1 MVSVRKLLLANR
13 YLRFLVSYVSKLRK
27 AVPSLSR
34 GGDDSRH
41 ILINDP
47 QQEKFSK
54 NAIGSYNRY
63 AQSGTLTQRS
73 KAGRYWPMSNVLR
86 HDWWQASERAHL
98 ERPSLGVSPVASKN
112 M

>member
-1 MVSVRKLLLANR
+1 MVSVRTLLRKNELSIR
-13 YLRFLVSYVSKLRK
+13 VLVSYVSKLRK

-54 NAIGSYNRY
+54 NAIG
-63 AQSGTLTQRS
+63 L
-73 KAGRYWPMSNVLR
+73 
-86 HDWWQASERAHL
+86 
-98 ERPSLGVSPVASKN
+98 
-112 M
+112 